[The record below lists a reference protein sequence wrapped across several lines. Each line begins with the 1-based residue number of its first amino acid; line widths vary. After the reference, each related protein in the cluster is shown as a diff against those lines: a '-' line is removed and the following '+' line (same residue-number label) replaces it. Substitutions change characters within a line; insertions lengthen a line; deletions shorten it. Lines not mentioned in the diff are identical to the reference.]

1 MPTAPGGYQQPWQQP
16 QGPTGPPMPQ
26 INATLSDFNSEP
38 ASAAGK
44 SWVFHQR
51 PVGTSYVGIVARE
64 TGDADVRP
72 MTNQGQIV
80 MRQDGSGQPKLILV
94 VPMLVMPDAAYPDG
108 RATMWVKGTLRDQ
121 LNAAMA
127 RVGVTRPNGT
137 PESGALVQVTLA
149 NIRPTGN
156 GRNPAYEYSVTYWPP
171 SDPTTQQ
178 FSEALR
184 SATPVASPAQQA
196 QQAWAPQPSAP
207 AEQYVA
213 YGQYQQTPAAV
224 APPQQVDPQFA
235 AYQQYMAAQ
244 AQAQQ
249 MQQPQAQ
256 PAPAQQMPAPQQM
269 AQPQVQQP
277 APQQMAQPAQQMQQ
291 PQAQPAQVQQQ
302 PAPQQMAQPAAAG
315 APANNLAALTANMAP
330 GQRELFE
337 RLAAQQ
343 AAGANA

>member
-1 MPTAPGGYQQPWQQP
+1 
-16 QGPTGPPMPQ
+16 MPQ

-196 QQAWAPQPSAP
+196 QQAWVPQAPQPSAP
-207 AEQYVA
+207 AEQYAA

-256 PAPAQQMPAPQQM
+256 QMPAPQQM
-269 AQPQVQQP
+269 QQPQAQVQQ
-277 APQQMAQPAQQMQQ
+277 QPPQQMQQ
-291 PQAQPAQVQQQ
+291 PQAQPQAQQMQQPQAAVQQQ